1 MGTIMFCDLNHQNCL
16 LSFRFVCIHS
26 EQMSAPNFKQTFFL
40 LEKDSICQ
48 DEHIYQMVD
57 DNDFDSDRGSDDDD
71 DGGGGD
77 DDDGEEG
84 QIHLV
89 S

>member
-1 MGTIMFCDLNHQNCL
+1 
-16 LSFRFVCIHS
+16 
-26 EQMSAPNFKQTFFL
+26 MSAPNFKQTFFL
-40 LEKDSICQ
+40 LEKGSICQ

-57 DNDFDSDRGSDDDD
+57 DNDFDSDRGSHDDDDDD
-71 DGGGGD
+71 DGDDDGDGD
-77 DDDGEEG
+77 DDEEE